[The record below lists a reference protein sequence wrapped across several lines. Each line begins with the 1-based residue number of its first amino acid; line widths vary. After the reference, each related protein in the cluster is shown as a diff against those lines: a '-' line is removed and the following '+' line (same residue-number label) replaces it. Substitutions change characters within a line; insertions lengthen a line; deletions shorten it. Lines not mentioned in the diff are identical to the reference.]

1 MASLSTDWVDSGDI
15 EKSFDNEYKNKSIP
29 IEIIPKMI
37 NDLSLYLF
45 SIMKSK

>member
-1 MASLSTDWVDSGDI
+1 MASLSIDWVDSGDI
-15 EKSFDNEYKNKSIP
+15 EKSFDIEYKKKSIP
-29 IEIIPKMI
+29 IETKPKMI